1 MDFSVDELRTLIT
14 PERIE
19 SAIRVAILIVIIL
32 PLAFGFSA
40 VVRRWATGKFSAQQ
54 GLVAGKVVRYTAV
67 VLVVLLV
74 FRELGFSL
82 APLLGAAGVVGVA
95 LAFASQ
101 TSVSNII
108 SGLFLIA
115 EKPFAVGDVITI
127 GTTTGVVL
135 SVDTLSV
142 KLRTLDN
149 QFVRIPNEMLIKT
162 EFTNITKFPIRR
174 IDIDLGVAYDADLK
188 LVQETLMS
196 VARNN
201 PLCLIEPRPLFIMTG
216 FGDSSINFKF
226 GVWTTREQF
235 LEVKNSIQREIKEAF
250 DEAGIEIPFPQR
262 VLHLQKAPTA
272 EKASEPVFL
281 SEEDEHSRR
290 TEGE

>member
-1 MDFSVDELRTLIT
+1 MEINIEEFKSLLT

-19 SAIRVAILIVIIL
+19 SGIRVAILILVVL
-32 PLAFGFSA
+32 PIAFGLSA
-40 VVRRWATGKFSAQQ
+40 WARRWATKKFSPQQ
-54 GLVAGKVVRYTAV
+54 GLVAGKVVRYTTV
-67 VLVVLLV
+67 IIVVLLV

-115 EKPFAVGDVITI
+115 EKPFSVGDVITI

-174 IDIDLGVAYDADLK
+174 IDIDIGVAYDADLS
-188 LVQETLMS
+188 LVRETLLA
-196 VARNN
+196 VAKKN
-201 PLCLIEPRPLFIMTG
+201 PICLIEPKPLFIMTG

-235 LEVKNSIQREIKEAF
+235 LDVKNSIQSEIKEAF

-262 VLHLQKAPTA
+262 VVHFQNAP
-272 EKASEPVFL
+272 EKPEDPEP
-281 SEEDEHSRR
+281 
-290 TEGE
+290 TES

>member
-1 MDFSVDELRTLIT
+1 MEFSVDELRSLIT
-14 PERIE
+14 PDRIE
-19 SAIRVAILIVIIL
+19 SAIRVAILIVFIL
-32 PLAFGFSA
+32 PVAFGFSA
-40 VVRRWATGKFSAQQ
+40 VARRWATRKFSAQR

-174 IDIDLGVAYDADLK
+174 IDIDIGVAYDADLK

-196 VARNN
+196 VATKN
-201 PLCLIEPRPLFIMTG
+201 PVCLIEPKPLFIMTG

-226 GVWTTREQF
+226 GVWTAREQF
-235 LEVKNSIQREIKEAF
+235 LELKNSIQLEIKEAF

-262 VLHLQKAPTA
+262 VVHFQNGSL
-272 EKASEPVFL
+272 EKESKPVLL
-281 SEEDEHSRR
+281 SEENEHSRR

>member
-1 MDFSVDELRTLIT
+1 MELSAEEFRNLVT
-14 PERIE
+14 PDRIE

-32 PLAFGFSA
+32 PVSFGVSTWA
-40 VVRRWATGKFSAQQ
+40 RRWATNKFSAQQ
-54 GLVAGKVVRYTAV
+54 GLVAGKIVRYTAV

-108 SGLFLIA
+108 SGLFLIT
-115 EKPFAVGDVITI
+115 EKPFAVGDLITI

-162 EFTNITKFPIRR
+162 EFTNVTKFPVRR
-174 IDIDLGVAYDADLK
+174 IDIEVGVAYDADLK

-201 PLCLIEPRPLFIMTG
+201 PVCLVEPRPLFVMNG
-216 FGDSSINFKF
+216 FGDSSIDFKF
-226 GVWTTREQF
+226 GVWTTREQY

-250 DEAGIEIPFPQR
+250 DDAGIEIPFPQR
-262 VLHLQKAPTA
+262 VVHFPKTSSVG
-272 EKASEPVFL
+272 ESEPVL
-281 SEEDEHSRR
+281 LPEEDEHSRR
-290 TEGE
+290 AESE